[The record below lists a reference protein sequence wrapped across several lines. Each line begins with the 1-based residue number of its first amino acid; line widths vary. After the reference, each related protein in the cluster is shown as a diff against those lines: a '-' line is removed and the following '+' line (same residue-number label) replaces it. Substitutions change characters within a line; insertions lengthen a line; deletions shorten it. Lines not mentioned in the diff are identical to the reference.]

1 MPIDLSEFTM
11 PMHVNLDGF
20 KGGFDYQDFRTP
32 GGTALTHYWEVADI
46 NTLDISGLL
55 GPFEESAHGELLAIQ
70 FSNGWK
76 LKIDFEY
83 RASGSSNG
91 YIYLGRR
98 LYDNNDVLQTQTP
111 SISGVTWFGTGSM
124 MSITARAYI
133 YPFVKAKVFL
143 NTVYYPQTPGSPS
156 HPTNVKL
163 SMVVSGACNAYQ
175 YDEGGNDL
183 RGFNSGLVNAYYNL
197 TNYSGVAH
205 DYGVLDLITFTSN
218 GLNNFNDWLNGT
230 GGGGGF
236 VPSGG
241 GGGGTPAGGDDTSE
255 PGGGDGNY
263 DDTSDPI
270 DFPDLPTGGALESG
284 SLIAHRVVS
293 QTLEVIFTKLW
304 DLTLINTWLKSLEDP
319 MDAIVSLHALP
330 VSPQVVSDPNN
341 IYIGNLDMG
350 ISSPLVTS
358 QYVAVDCGSLTLNEF
373 WGSALDYSPYTR
385 VEIYL
390 PFIGVRTLKTE
401 DVMKTTIAIKY
412 YVDVLTGDCIAFIK
426 CGISVLYTFNGN
438 CKMSIPLSARSTDA
452 LQKVLVA
459 AGLAVAGGSVAVGG
473 GAAAAAA
480 TKAPQIAAA
489 GLTAEA
495 ANMQAGSLM
504 LSSAANIAS
513 TKINVSRSGDVTGSP
528 GIMGEYVP
536 YLIIHRPVQSL
547 AKDYNKFKGY
557 TANLTKKLGDLSGY
571 TEVEY
576 INLQGIPNATADE
589 MAEIKSLLTSG
600 VIF

>member
-1 MPIDLSEFTM
+1 MS
-11 PMHVNLDGF
+11 VNLADITFPKFVTGIKGSNGEWF
-20 KGGFDYQDFRTP
+20 KGGYDYQSRGSGGGWTRKSIIHEVKHINLGNYQWTIDGAGAYSEPIELFKYANGYSIKAVFSWELYSEDLTRVYIVVNWYDLNGNALGDIVSGYHGYSTHSQGYARGWGILEDAVLDMFLVTRYYPDADPADGSPNHGLEFRCTYGFPEQGYIMRTP
-32 GGTALTHYWEVADI
+32 GVDYNDRNGVAGAFTAARWDEL
-46 NTLDISGLL
+46 NTFSTYLHSHGN
-55 GPFEESAHGELLAIQ
+55 PFEG
-70 FSNGWK
+70 
-76 LKIDFEY
+76 D
-83 RASGSSNG
+83 
-91 YIYLGRR
+91 
-98 LYDNNDVLQTQTP
+98 
-111 SISGVTWFGTGSM
+111 
-124 MSITARAYI
+124 
-133 YPFVKAKVFL
+133 PF
-143 NTVYYPQTPGSPS
+143 T
-156 HPTNVKL
+156 
-163 SMVVSGACNAYQ
+163 
-175 YDEGGNDL
+175 DEPIPD
-183 RGFNSGLVNAYYNL
+183 
-197 TNYSGVAH
+197 
-205 DYGVLDLITFTSN
+205 D
-218 GLNNFNDWLNGT
+218 
-230 GGGGGF
+230 
-236 VPSGG
+236 
-241 GGGGTPAGGDDTSE
+241 PAGSDDTSE
-255 PGGGDGNY
+255 PGGGGGNY

-270 DFPDLPTGGALESG
+270 DFPDLPQGGALESG

-330 VSPQVVSDPNN
+330 VSPQVVNDPNN
-341 IYIGNLDMG
+341 IFIGNLDMG

-358 QYVAVDCGSLTLNEF
+358 QYVVVDCGTLTLNEF

-401 DVMKTTIAIKY
+401 DVMKTTLAIKY

-426 CGISVLYTFNGN
+426 CGISILYTFNGN

-452 LQKVLVA
+452 LQKILVA
-459 AGLAVAGGSVAVGG
+459 TGLAVAGGSVAVGG

-489 GLTAEA
+489 GLTSQA

-504 LSSAANIAS
+504 LSGAANIAS
-513 TKINVSRSGDVTGSP
+513 TKINVSRSGDVSGSV

-557 TANLTKKLGDLSGY
+557 TANLTKRLGDLSGY
-571 TEVEY
+571 TEVEH

-589 MAEIKSLLTSG
+589 MAEIKSLLTNG